1 MAGAPSK
8 LSDIGRALR
17 NRNYRL
23 FFIGQGISLIGAWI
37 TRLATSWLVYR
48 LTNSPLLLGAVGF
61 CGQIPTF
68 VLAPFA
74 GVWVDRSDRYR
85 VLFITQSIAMAQSTL
100 LAFFALTHT
109 ITVWHVLALVAVQ
122 GVVNAFDTPAR
133 QAFLVEMIGSRDEL
147 PNAIALNSSMFNG
160 ARLIGPSIAGVLIG
174 LFGEGWCFT
183 IDAISYLAVLGALAA
198 MRIER
203 RELPKRTT
211 QFWSE
216 LREGLAYIGNFT
228 PIRDLLSLLACLSLT
243 GMSYATL
250 MPIFANVVLHGGPS
264 TLGMLMGSS
273 GTGALF
279 GALWLARRSS
289 VLGLG
294 GVIAAA
300 GSCFGCALIAFSY
313 SRWLWLS
320 MPLLVMSSGGMMILM
335 ASTNTLIQTVV
346 EERMRGR
353 VMAFYT
359 MAFLGMTPFA
369 SLMAGALGARF
380 GAPIAVRIG
389 AGLSLVAIAIFAR
402 RLPRLNRAVRPVYER
417 LGILPPV
424 AAGVAD
430 ASEVPAESAE

>member
-1 MAGAPSK
+1 MVDAPASSK
-8 LSDIGRALR
+8 LAGIGRALR

-23 FFIGQGISLIGAWI
+23 FFVGQGISLIGSWVAR
-37 TRLATSWLVYR
+37 TATGWLVYR
-48 LTNSPLLLGAVGF
+48 LTNSSILLGMVGF

-85 VLFITQSIAMAQSTL
+85 VLFITQGISLVQSAL
-100 LAFFALTHT
+100 LAFVALTHT
-109 ITVWHVLALVAVQ
+109 VTVWHVLALVAVQ
-122 GVVNAFDTPAR
+122 GMVNAFDTPAR

-160 ARLIGPSIAGVLIG
+160 ARLIGPSVAGVLIA

-183 IDAISYLAVLGALAA
+183 IDAVSYIAVLGALAA
-198 MRIER
+198 MTIER

-211 QFWSE
+211 QFWGE
-216 LREGLAYIGNFT
+216 LREGLSYIGKFT

-250 MPIFANVVLHGGPS
+250 MPIFARVVLRGGPS
-264 TLGMLMGSS
+264 TLGLLMSSS
-273 GTGALF
+273 GTGALV

-300 GSCFGCALIAFSY
+300 GSCFGCGLIAFSY

-320 MPLLVMSSGGMMILM
+320 MPLLVVSSGGMMILM
-335 ASTNTLIQTVV
+335 ASTNTLIQTIVD
-346 EERMRGR
+346 ERMRGR
-353 VMAFYT
+353 VMAFHT

-369 SLMAGALGARF
+369 SLMAGALGSRF
-380 GAPIAVRIG
+380 GAPAAVRIG
-389 AGLSLVAIAIFAR
+389 AALSLLTIAVFTR
-402 RLPRLNRAVRPVYER
+402 RLPKLNREVRPVYER

-430 ASEVPAESAE
+430 ASVESAE